1 MTNEMNPLFA
11 KNVIR
16 IDTHT
21 QQASVIDVVK
31 MVTAKDTKHASK
43 YIERLP
49 IELRQ
54 RFNHTKINNKG
65 KKTWCADASTCVE
78 VIFELPG
85 KAAKEFSRQSAH
97 YICRILGGDR
107 TLIEETETRFERTG
121 DSLLQFFINSSTKR
135 PILPARTDVEE
146 SRIRQRKLED
156 LEITERESRI
166 LQSQLD
172 AQQAQLTLQRSR
184 VEQQLY
190 LKSILGNDAE
200 VVAII
205 DENIKQLEANGS
217 IPSRNI
223 NTGITERSSPFLSGP
238 TRDFHERK
246 AELDAALDDNIKQ
259 LAFNR
264 SVISS
269 LAERK
274 SPFLPDL
281 TQIVHEI
288 SGKVVPTHQLSKIGR
303 AVSAAYQ
310 SLHGCATPHKVERFC
325 NGVSRKVNA
334 YSTDDKDLVYG
345 VVASFLK

>member
-1 MTNEMNPLFA
+1 MMTNEMNPLFA
-11 KNVIR
+11 KTVIR
-16 IDTHT
+16 IDTVS
-21 QQASVIDVVK
+21 QRASVIDVVK
-31 MVTAKDTKHASK
+31 MVTTKDAKHASK
-43 YIERLP
+43 CIERLP
-49 IELRQ
+49 IELIE
-54 RFNHTKINNKG
+54 RFDNICINGKG
-65 KKTWCADASTCVE
+65 KETWCANAATCVE
-78 VIFELPG
+78 VIWELPG
-85 KAAKEFSRQSAH
+85 KAAKEFRRQSAH

-107 TLIEETETRFERTG
+107 TLIEEIETRFERT
-121 DSLLQFFINSSTKR
+121 DEASQNFFVNSSTER
-135 PILPARTDVEE
+135 PVLPARTDVEE

-172 AQQAQLTLQRSR
+172 AQRSQLAIQRSR
-184 VEQQLY
+184 VELQLY
-190 LKSILGNDAE
+190 FKSILENDAE
-200 VVAII
+200 VVAAT
-205 DENIKQLEANGS
+205 N
-217 IPSRNI
+217 
-223 NTGITERSSPFLSGP
+223 
-238 TRDFHERK
+238 
-246 AELDAALDDNIKQ
+246 DNIKQ
-259 LAFNR
+259 IIMR
-264 SVISS
+264 SDSS
-269 LAERK
+269 NINSSSGSTERK